1 MVTSPTDATT
11 GLRGGPEA
19 AISRHKTGATGP
31 RRPTKY
37 LPGLDG
43 LRAIAVISVV
53 LYHGGVGWLPGGF
66 LGVDVFFVISGF
78 LITRLLLSEVA
89 ADDRIDVVRFWKRRA
104 RRLLPALWTLLVSVA
119 VWLLVAHSN
128 EVGRIRGDLAG
139 AMTYVTNWF
148 LVVTGRSYF
157 DQFGRP
163 SPLRHLWSLAVE
175 EQFYLV
181 WPVLFGC
188 LLRWRLGRRSTFA
201 VIVGGAIAST
211 ALMAVLFHPGHDP
224 SRVYYGTDTRAGG
237 LLIGAAYAVWAR
249 RRTGS
254 PKPTA
259 GWRPDALFAGGLV
272 GFAAMAMSTGDQ
284 DVWLYR
290 GGFLVVSLVALAM
303 VAAVVHPGAR
313 LSVRAM
319 STPLLRWIG
328 LRSYAIYL
336 WHWPVVVFT
345 RPGVDLRLTGW
356 PVLALRLAIT
366 AVLAELSWRL
376 VEDPIRRGLAKRW
389 WEARHQRRWAFAAVW
404 TAAGASVFGL
414 TTAVMAHTSKVDEIT
429 ASIQAGQ
436 AALAS
441 IQPDTTSAIAAAP
454 LRTALT
460 NDSSTTKPAAPANT
474 SISPQAITDAPT
486 IEAPTIDALTIDAP
500 TTETTTTDAP
510 PPDTTPVTTTTIAP
524 VPRRTIQ
531 YAIPS
536 TAIGDSVMLGSA
548 PALMKTFGRA
558 MVVDA
563 KVSRQFKVGV
573 ELLEKRQQE
582 GTLGDVVI
590 VHLGDNGAFTAP
602 LLDRLLRAVADVP
615 AVVLVAPKVP
625 FTFETPLRDML
636 YRRTQPLANV
646 RIADWTTLASA
657 HPEFLFT
664 DNVHLREPGSRAYA
678 SMLAET
684 VLRMCGPPDA
694 GDATK
699 PPLLLD
705 RCVARLPP
713 EAVLIGSTSTI
724 PVQSDRP

>member
-1 MVTSPTDATT
+1 
-11 GLRGGPEA
+11 
-19 AISRHKTGATGP
+19 
-31 RRPTKY
+31 
-37 LPGLDG
+37 
-43 LRAIAVISVV
+43 
-53 LYHGGVGWLPGGF
+53 
-66 LGVDVFFVISGF
+66 
-78 LITRLLLSEVA
+78 
-89 ADDRIDVVRFWKRRA
+89 
-104 RRLLPALWTLLVSVA
+104 
-119 VWLLVAHSN
+119 
-128 EVGRIRGDLAG
+128 
-139 AMTYVTNWF
+139 
-148 LVVTGRSYF
+148 
-157 DQFGRP
+157 
-163 SPLRHLWSLAVE
+163 
-175 EQFYLV
+175 
-181 WPVLFGC
+181 
-188 LLRWRLGRRSTFA
+188 
-201 VIVGGAIAST
+201 
-211 ALMAVLFHPGHDP
+211 
-224 SRVYYGTDTRAGG
+224 
-237 LLIGAAYAVWAR
+237 
-249 RRTGS
+249 
-254 PKPTA
+254 
-259 GWRPDALFAGGLV
+259 
-272 GFAAMAMSTGDQ
+272 
-284 DVWLYR
+284 
-290 GGFLVVSLVALAM
+290 
-303 VAAVVHPGAR
+303 
-313 LSVRAM
+313 M

-356 PVLALRLAIT
+356 TVLALRIAIT

-376 VEDPIRRGLAKRW
+376 VEDPIRRGLVKRW

-441 IQPDTTSAIAAAP
+441 IQSDTTSAIAAAP
-454 LRTALT
+454 LRTARS

-474 SISPQAITDAPT
+474 GTSARATADAT
-486 IEAPTIDALTIDAP
+486 TIDAP
-500 TTETTTTDAP
+500 TTDAPTTDTTTLHDTTPVIRTDTA
-510 PPDTTPVTTTTIAP
+510 PPDTTPMTTTTIAP

-573 ELLEKRQQE
+573 ELLEKRKQE

-590 VHLGDNGAFTAP
+590 VHLGDNGAVTAP

-724 PVQSDRP
+724 PVQSDRL

>member
-1 MVTSPTDATT
+1 MVHSPTDITT

-19 AISRHKTGATGP
+19 AITGRKTGATGP
-31 RRPTKY
+31 RHPTKY

-43 LRAIAVISVV
+43 LRAIAVVSVV

-89 ADDRIDVVRFWKRRA
+89 ADGRIDVVRFWKRRA

-119 VWLLVAHSN
+119 IWLLVAHSN

-139 AMTYVTNWF
+139 AVTYVTNWF

-188 LLRWRLGRRSTFA
+188 LLRWRLGRRSTLA
-201 VIVGGAIAST
+201 IIVGGAIAST

-224 SRVYYGTDTRAGG
+224 SRVYYGTDTRASG

-249 RRTGS
+249 RRTVS
-254 PKPTA
+254 PKPRA
-259 GWRPDALFAGGLV
+259 DWWPDALFAGGLV

-290 GGFLVVSLVALAM
+290 GGFLVVSILALAM
-303 VAAVVHPGAR
+303 VAAVVHPGAQW
-313 LSVRAM
+313 SVRAM
-319 STPLLRWIG
+319 STPSLRWIG

-356 PVLALRLAIT
+356 PVLALRLATT

-376 VEDPIRRGLAKRW
+376 VEDPIRRGLVKRW

-414 TTAVMAHTSKVDEIT
+414 TTAVMAHTSTVDEIT

-454 LRTALT
+454 LPTARS

-474 SISPQAITDAPT
+474 STSARATADAT
-486 IEAPTIDALTIDAP
+486 TIDASTI
-500 TTETTTTDAP
+500 
-510 PPDTTPVTTTTIAP
+510 DTTPVTTAPDTTAPDTTPVVTTTITP
-524 VPRRTIQ
+524 LPRRTIQ

-573 ELLEKRQQE
+573 ELLEKRRQE

-590 VHLGDNGAFTAP
+590 VHLGDNGAVTAP

-657 HPEFLFT
+657 HPEFLFA